1 VNTLLEILNPNF
13 LLHQALV
20 GSVLV
25 GLVCP
30 LVGVYFVLRRMI
42 FLGVALPQLSAAG
55 IAFAFFVYRN
65 LMGPHQHFDTSERT
79 LAMIGS
85 FAFTLAGLLILAAF
99 ERHRETVEARIGIT
113 YAVAAA
119 ATILFIAADPGA
131 EAQMVNLLKG
141 DILATTSAS
150 LGVLTGVF
158 GVIVLVLLV
167 CRKEFL
173 LVSFDRDLAIV
184 FSKRVGLWDS
194 LLYLLIG
201 ATISL
206 GVMTAGPLV
215 TFGFLVIPP
224 LTARLLTRRM
234 LTFSLV
240 AAGLGA
246 VTAFAGFYCAYR
258 FDMPLGP
265 AEVAV
270 ASLVLLVV
278 ATMGAVL
285 RTVGRSRAL

>member
-1 VNTLLEILNPNF
+1 VNTLVEILSPNF
-13 LLHQALV
+13 LLRQALI

-55 IAFAFFVYRN
+55 IACSFFIYRV
-65 LMGPHQHFDTSERT
+65 LVGPHQHFELTERG

-85 FAFTLAGLLILAAF
+85 FSFTLAGLLILAAF

-113 YAVAAA
+113 YAIAAA
-119 ATILFIAADPGA
+119 ATILFVAADPGA
-131 EAQMVNLLKG
+131 DAHMVSLLKG
-141 DILATTSAS
+141 DILATTSTS
-150 LGVLTGVF
+150 LGVLAGVF
-158 GVIVLVLLV
+158 STIVLMMFAF
-167 CRKEFL
+167 RKEFL

-184 FSKRVGLWDS
+184 FRKRVGFWDS

-201 ATISL
+201 TTISL

-215 TFGFLVIPP
+215 TFGFLVVPP
-224 LTARLLTRRM
+224 LTARLVTQRM

-246 VTAFAGFYCAYR
+246 VTAFVGFYCAYR

-270 ASLVLLVV
+270 ASLVLV
-278 ATMGAVL
+278 AVAAAGAVRHAADRW
-285 RTVGRSRAL
+285 RTP